1 VQALIEAAA
10 RIPCLLCGEIHPLRL
25 HAYLT
30 RKVRSPEKAEDIEIR
45 IVAIICFKA
54 KERGRQ
60 YTKRLLPPFVIAF
73 CRISR
78 QGVLDYLRRF
88 PDGRIVYRI
97 ASALLGALD
106 RRTIRRHLG
115 MAGAHIE
122 KAAQRLAPLFRK
134 AGSAIRRR
142 HRGESHEEYL
152 EYLVRQEHR
161 AGGQF
166 AARGEMQIPSLVYI
180 HLVCLFER
188 SLRPPAVSLGYV
200 LWAMVF
206 HDTS

>member
-1 VQALIEAAA
+1 MQALIEAAA

-25 HAYLT
+25 HAYLR
-30 RKVRSPEKAEDIEIR
+30 RKVRSPERAEDIEIR
-45 IVAIICFKA
+45 IVAIICLTA
-54 KERGRQ
+54 KEQGRQ

-78 QGVLDYLRRF
+78 QGVVEYLRRY

-106 RRTIRRHLG
+106 LRTIRRHLG

-134 AGSAIRRR
+134 ASSAIRRR
-142 HRGESHEEYL
+142 HRSESHGEYL
-152 EYLVRQEHR
+152 EYLVRQDHQAE
-161 AGGQF
+161 GQF
-166 AARGEMQIPSLVYI
+166 AAGGELQIPSLVYI

-188 SLRPPAVSLGYV
+188 SVRPPAVSLGCV
-200 LWAMVF
+200 FWAIIF